1 MMQARV
7 VNSAL
12 RSRTPS
18 WRTSGVLSSTVIPSL
33 SSLSSGGALANN
45 DSLVAMSSIMRSIK
59 SNSGRF
65 MSTSASGNGGEG
77 EDSEDA
83 EARLKAEAE
92 RLLAAKK
99 ESELARFE
107 AEREAYKVEMTKLR
121 KVWKEETMRSVQAQL
136 KDREERIRRGVE
148 RQKAEEDAFKA
159 EQAKALAER
168 TSLELSALEVYR
180 ETYEKELNERRA
192 LKIEKRQE
200 VLEKL
205 RKRQAEEEE
214 RKQAML
220 EALANEAH
228 LWFTKE
234 DLVNGSLD
242 EKLRERLVKIQPIT
256 ASWQNALPKHH
267 HDDAKMFITDDSEMI
282 FDEELLEEAMRA
294 ESTGRLG

>member
-1 MMQARV
+1 
-7 VNSAL
+7 
-12 RSRTPS
+12 
-18 WRTSGVLSSTVIPSL
+18 
-33 SSLSSGGALANN
+33 
-45 DSLVAMSSIMRSIK
+45 
-59 SNSGRF
+59 
-65 MSTSASGNGGEG
+65 
-77 EDSEDA
+77 
-83 EARLKAEAE
+83 LKAEAE